1 MSKAMTEALDKA
13 EDHFWEVLYEQ
24 MSDRISEHIAEHR
37 DVTNVTY
44 DKHASLDDYM
54 KTDSDLQNGKVYRDQ
69 VSFSAYSYDWH
80 DNLDEV
86 AVEGR
91 IQLQTKYQ
99 DFFGGMS
106 ADVREDYKSEILTN
120 PTWLDL
126 CLCAN
131 DMIHV
136 TGDNHHIF
144 LEAVHKTGQ
153 FTLDDK
159 SFVLIYDFSM
169 GS

>member
-1 MSKAMTEALDKA
+1 MSER
-13 EDHFWEVLYEQ
+13 V
-24 MSDRISEHIAEHR
+24 SEHISKHR
-37 DVTNVTY
+37 DVTIVKY
-44 DKHASLDDYM
+44 DALDSLDDYM
-54 KTDSDLQNGKVYRDQ
+54 RKDRELSDGKVYRDQ
-69 VSFSAYSYDWH
+69 VSFSAYANDWS

-86 AVEGR
+86 VVEGR
-91 IQLQTKYQ
+91 IKIVTKHQ
-99 DFFGGMS
+99 SFFGCMS
-106 ADVREDYKSEILTN
+106 EEVREDYKSEILTN

-131 DMIHV
+131 DMINC

-144 LEAVHKTGQ
+144 LEDVHRTGS

-159 SFVLIYDFSM
+159 SFILLYDFSM

>member
-1 MSKAMTEALDKA
+1 MTEDQA
-13 EDHFWEVLYEQ
+13 EEHFWDVLNEH
-24 MSDRISEHIAEHR
+24 MSDRVSAHIAKHR
-37 DVTNVTY
+37 DVTTVSY
-44 DKHASLDDYM
+44 DRHASLDDYM
-54 KTDSDLQNGKVYRDQ
+54 ETDRKLSNKKVYRDQ
-69 VSFSAYSYDWH
+69 VSFSAYAEDWS

-91 IQLQTKYQ
+91 IQIQSEHHS
-99 DFFGGMS
+99 FFGGM
-106 ADVREDYKSEILTN
+106 AEEVREDYKSEILTN

-131 DMIHV
+131 DMIHC

-144 LEAVHKTGQ
+144 LEAVHKTGS

-159 SFVLIYDFSM
+159 SFILIYDFSM

>member
-1 MSKAMTEALDKA
+1 MTLDER
-13 EDHFWEVLYEQ
+13 EDHFWDELNNQ
-24 MSDRISEHIAEHR
+24 MSERVSAHIAKHR
-37 DVTNVTY
+37 DVTIVKY
-44 DKHASLDDYM
+44 DALDSLDDYRR
-54 KTDSDLQNGKVYRDQ
+54 KDRKLSNGKVYRDQ
-69 VSFSAYSYDWH
+69 VSFSAYADDWS

-91 IQLQTKYQ
+91 IKIKTKHD
-99 DFFGGMS
+99 DFFGGMAVES
-106 ADVREDYKSEILTN
+106 RQNYESEILEN

-131 DMIHV
+131 DMINC

-144 LEAVHKTGQ
+144 LEAVYKTGS

-159 SFVLIYDFSM
+159 SFILLYDFSM

>member
-1 MSKAMTEALDKA
+1 MTLDER
-13 EDHFWEVLYEQ
+13 EDHFWDVLNNQ
-24 MSDRISEHIAEHR
+24 MSERVSAHIAKHR
-37 DVTNVTY
+37 DVEAPVAY
-44 DKHASLDDYM
+44 ADFGLDSWHE
-54 KTDSDLQNGKVYRDQ
+54 KERQLADSGAYRDQ
-69 VSFSAYSYDWH
+69 VSFSAYADDWS

-91 IQLQTKYQ
+91 IMIKSPKQ

-106 ADVREDYKSEILTN
+106 AEHRKDYVSEILTN

-131 DMIHV
+131 DMINCG
-136 TGDNHHIF
+136 GDNHHIF
-144 LEAVHKTGQ
+144 LEDVHRTGS

-159 SFVLIYDFSM
+159 SFILLYDFSM